1 MQDNTSRPSVG
12 IDLGTSRVRIAVGQ
26 KDNENNFSIIGVGQA
41 EISGMR
47 KGNITDLAG
56 PAKAL
61 DQALAE
67 AERMSG
73 LELSQATFNINGSTI
88 LSTNASGM
96 VAVASGEVTE
106 EDLFRVEDVAKVG
119 KLPANRAVLSV
130 VPHDYILDGQADIKD
145 PVGMVGS
152 RLELVASMVSVL
164 TPYLQNVQKVAEMDN
179 MSVAEIVPS
188 AMAAAQA
195 VLTESEKENGVM
207 LIDFGAATTG
217 LAIYEEGDLKHISVL
232 PVGSN
237 NLTNDLAIGLQTT
250 PDVAEIIKLSYADA
264 IETARDKQVSVK
276 HEKVNHEFN
285 LSVVDEV
292 VNARL
297 EELFDAVAVQLKKAG
312 YAGKLPNG
320 VVLVGG
326 GANLKNIA
334 EFIKQKL
341 GLATRIA
348 KPSGFKGL
356 ADKVESPEMST
367 AVGLMILND
376 LAKPQLSY
384 DSHNKPGLLSRLFG
398 GFKSKA

>member
-26 KDNENNFSIIGVGQA
+26 KDNENNFSIIGVGHA

-47 KGNITDLAG
+47 KGSITDLAG

-61 DQALAE
+61 NQALSE

-73 LELSQATFNINGSTI
+73 LDLNQATFNINGSTI

-119 KLPANRAVLSV
+119 KLPANRAVLSI
-130 VPHDYILDGQADIKD
+130 VPYDYILDGQADIKD

-152 RLELVASMVSVL
+152 RLELVASIVSVL
-164 TPYLQNVQKVAEMDN
+164 APHLQNVQKVAEMER
-179 MSVAEIVPS
+179 MSVVEVVPS
-188 AMAAAQA
+188 AIAAAQA

-217 LAIYEEGDLKHISVL
+217 LAIYEEGSLKYISVL

-250 PDVAEIIKLSYADA
+250 PDIAEIIKLGYADA

-276 HEKVNHEFN
+276 HDKINHEFN

-297 EELFDAVAVQLKKAG
+297 EELFDAVAAQLKKAG
-312 YAGKLPNG
+312 YVGKLPNG

-326 GANLKNIA
+326 GANLKNIT

-356 ADKVESPEMST
+356 ADKVESPEMAT
-367 AVGLMILND
+367 AVGLMMLND
-376 LAKPQLSY
+376 LATPQLSY
-384 DSHNKPGLLSRLFG
+384 NSHHKPGLLSRLFG